1 MKNEGIIIA
10 IDGFSACGKSTLAKQ
25 LAEKLAYTYIDT
37 GAMYRAVTYYFLK
50 NKLDWSSPDQ
60 VAEALAHIEID
71 FRRAENGSLH
81 TFLNGEDVENQ
92 IRTMEVSDSVSP
104 VATISAV
111 RRFLVKQQQTL
122 GEKKSCILDGRDIGT
137 VVFPGADLKVF
148 LIADPQE
155 RARRR
160 LKELLENGQS
170 VSLAEVVNNLTE
182 RDRIDSTRE
191 DSPLRQADDAV
202 VMDNTV
208 LTMEEQLA
216 MITTL
221 AEMRGA

>member
-1 MKNEGIIIA
+1 MKKEGIIIA

-25 LAEKLAYTYIDT
+25 LAAALGYTYIDT
-37 GAMYRAVTYYFLK
+37 GAMYRAVTYYFLREQ
-50 NKLDWSSPDQ
+50 LDWNNPEV
-60 VAEALAHIEID
+60 VADALEGIEID
-71 FRRAENGSLH
+71 FRRAQDGRLL
-81 TFLNGEDVENQ
+81 TFLNGVDVENQ

-111 RRFLVKQQQTL
+111 RRFLVKQQQGM

-137 VVFPGADLKVF
+137 VVFPKAALKIF
-148 LIADPQE
+148 LTADPQE

-160 LKELLENGQS
+160 LKELQGNGQS
-170 VSLAEVVNNLTE
+170 VSFEEVMNNLTE
-182 RDRIDSTRE
+182 RDHIDSSRD
-191 DSPLRQADDAV
+191 DSPLLQADDAV
-202 VMDNTV
+202 VIDNTV

-216 MITTL
+216 MIKTL

>member
-1 MKNEGIIIA
+1 MKKEGIIIA

-25 LAEKLAYTYIDT
+25 LAEVLGYTYIDT

-50 NKLDWSSPDQ
+50 AQLDWNNQEVVTD
-60 VAEALAHIEID
+60 ALKRIEID
-71 FRRAENGSLH
+71 FRRAQDGSLH
-81 TFLNGEDVENQ
+81 TFLNGEDVEKE

-111 RRFLVKQQQTL
+111 RRFLVKQQQAL

-137 VVFPGADLKVF
+137 IVFPGADLKIF
-148 LIADPQE
+148 LTADPEE

-160 LKELLENGQS
+160 LKELLEKGQS
-170 VSLAEVVNNLTE
+170 VSLGIVMNNLVE

-202 VMDNTV
+202 IIDNTV

-216 MITTL
+216 MIKTL
-221 AEMRGA
+221 AQMRGA

>member
-1 MKNEGIIIA
+1 MKKEGIIIA
-10 IDGFSACGKSTLAKQ
+10 IDGFSACGKSTVAKQ
-25 LAEKLAYTYIDT
+25 LAEQLAYTYIDT

-50 NKLDWSSPDQ
+50 ANLDWNRPDQ
-60 VAEALAHIEID
+60 VREALAHIEID
-71 FRRAENGSLH
+71 FRRNEDGGLH
-81 TFLNGEDVENQ
+81 TFLNGEDVEKQ

-111 RRFLVKQQQTL
+111 RRFLVKQQQAL

-137 VVFPGADLKVF
+137 IVFPEAALKIF
-148 LIADPQE
+148 LTADPQE

-160 LKELLENGQS
+160 LKELLEKGQS
-170 VSLAEVVNNLTE
+170 VSLGEVVNNLTE

-202 VMDNTV
+202 VIDNTV
-208 LTMEEQLA
+208 LSMEEQLA
-216 MITTL
+216 MIKTL
-221 AEMRGA
+221 AKMRGA

>member
-50 NKLDWSSPDQ
+50 NKLDWNSPDQ

-111 RRFLVKQQQTL
+111 RRFLVKQQQAL